1 MTREIDRMILEKCR
15 QVTVEKNNDRL
26 MVFIED
32 LTKLFE
38 QRDLILEAG
47 ENSLADREQPP
58 EIKKAGD
65 REDLLP

>member
-26 MVFIED
+26 MVLIED

-38 QRDLILEAG
+38 QRDLILEAA
-47 ENSLADREQPP
+47 ENNPTDPGAT
-58 EIKKAGD
+58 A
-65 REDLLP
+65 